1 MVQPW
6 KPTAGT
12 PKIGALGRCMFL
24 SFPKRGIFRFKML
37 GLRGVPPSIFK
48 EIHRKCLLNSP
59 KPPRVMGV
67 HYLNSLQHF
76 HKWICDICPCS
87 TTEISQS
94 NLRFTFKHAEESTP
108 SSCGHQISIN
118 IPRVVVSVCLFFFRI
133 ETVPPGWM
141 GWFPETFE
149 VSLPSMLWK
158 NMTLQK
164 TSSQKKDLDL
174 LVPKILGYDCFI
186 PKVLC
191 QG

>member
-1 MVQPW
+1 
-6 KPTAGT
+6 
-12 PKIGALGRCMFL
+12 MFL

-37 GLRGVPPSIFK
+37 GLRGVPPSIFT

-59 KPPRVMGV
+59 KLPRVMGV

-118 IPRVVVSVCLFFFRI
+118 IPRVVVSVCLLFSGLKLFHLV
-133 ETVPPGWM
+133 EWVG
-141 GWFPETFE
+141 FPKLFKCHCH
-149 VSLPSMLWK
+149 PCYG
-158 NMTLQK
+158 K
-164 TSSQKKDLDL
+164 T
-174 LVPKILGYDCFI
+174 
-186 PKVLC
+186 
-191 QG
+191 